1 MRISAIVIARKNSV
15 RLKRKMYQKFFGLSL
30 IEHKIKQLLKT
41 KVNNI
46 FIGSDDSKLNK
57 ICQKYGKKVIFVKR
71 EKKFCDEKSTT
82 PNEMIKNLLGMID
95 TDLVLWAHPTNP
107 LTNQDHYNNALKTF
121 LKLNKKKFDSL
132 FSVTKQMDYFWDMN
146 KRPLNHNPYEKSHTL
161 ISSNKIKPIF
171 SDNGAIFIRE
181 YKDMLRD
188 GRFWGDKGY
197 MYIMDEKSGW
207 DINNLWDLEACQLQS
222 FKK

>member
-30 IEHKIKQLLKT
+30 IEHKIRQLLKT
-41 KVNNI
+41 NVNNI

-57 ICQKYGKKVIFVKR
+57 ICKKYGKKVIFVKR

-82 PNEMIKNLLGMID
+82 PNEMIKNILGMID

-107 LTNQDHYNNALKTF
+107 LTNQNHYNNALKTF

-132 FSVTKQMDYFWDMN
+132 FSVTKQMGYFWDMN
-146 KRPLNHNPYEKSHTL
+146 KKPLNHNPNEKSHTL
-161 ISSNKIKPIF
+161 LSSNKIKPIF

-197 MYIMDEKSGW
+197 MYIMDEKSAW
-207 DINNLWDLEACQLQS
+207 DINNLWDLDACQLPS
-222 FKK
+222 FEK